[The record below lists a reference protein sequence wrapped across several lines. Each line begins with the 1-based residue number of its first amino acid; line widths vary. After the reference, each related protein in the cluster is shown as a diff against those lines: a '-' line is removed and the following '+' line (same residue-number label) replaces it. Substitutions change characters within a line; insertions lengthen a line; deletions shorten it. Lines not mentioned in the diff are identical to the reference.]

1 MMSALR
7 FGRARTRAND
17 RSAFSDGTPAGSRPR
32 AEASIP
38 PLARVPVLTLS
49 ALVGLVLLVR
59 SGAAASIVYS
69 IDESYFVAAGRRLS
83 WGYADQPPLTPLL
96 AHLMDTAFPGSS
108 VGLRLPAT
116 LLTAAGVVIAALIA
130 RELGGGRR
138 AQMIAASGYA
148 LAMLPWGQILYPATL
163 DTFFWTLLSWL
174 LVRWVRLHGQG
185 QRNDWLLLA
194 AGVVTALSLQTKYLI
209 PALWAV
215 LALSVL
221 MVGPRQMLFRPAL
234 WVGGALAAL
243 SAAPGLL
250 WQSRHGWPQ
259 IEVSEVISAQGRTD
273 ILGALSAAGLP
284 AGVLLLGYGLW
295 QLVRSPQLRAYRFF
309 GWTVIGLLVVF
320 VIAGGRD
327 YYALGIY
334 TVCFAAGA
342 VELERRYSAR
352 WRGWLIIWPVIAVSA
367 VAVALDLLPGSPAES
382 DSRQQADRVAA
393 AYRSLPPDTRGEV
406 AVLTEAYTQAGYLER
421 FGPQRGLPTTVY
433 SPNRGFWYFGAPP
446 ETSESAVYVSGNEPA
461 RLENLRRHFSRA
473 RQLMAGEENS
483 GVGSVWLLEGRR
495 APWSEIWSEVYY
507 L

>member
-1 MMSALR
+1 MEIWIVIDKFR
-7 FGRARTRAND
+7 IDD
-17 RSAFSDGTPAGSRPR
+17 RPAGSRPR
-32 AEASIP
+32 SEGSTP
-38 PLARVPVLTLS
+38 PLAHVPVLALS

-59 SGAAASIVYS
+59 SGASTGIVYS

-96 AHLMDTAFPGSS
+96 AHLMDSAFPGSS

-116 LLTAAGVVIAALIA
+116 LLTAAGVAIAALIA

-138 AQMIAASGYA
+138 AQMIAAARYA

-163 DTFFWTLLSWL
+163 DVFFWTLLSWL

-185 QRNDWLLLA
+185 QRNDGLLLA
-194 AGVVTALSLQTKYLI
+194 AGVATALSLQTKYLI

-215 LALSVL
+215 LALSIL
-221 MVGPRQMLFRPAL
+221 AVGPRQMLLRPAL

-259 IEVSEVISAQGRTD
+259 IEVSEVISAQGKTD

-334 TVCFAAGA
+334 PVCFAAGA
-342 VELERRYSAR
+342 VELERRCSAR

-382 DSRQQADRVAA
+382 DSRQQADRVAM
-393 AYRSLPPDTRGEV
+393 AYRSLPLDTREEV
-406 AVLTEAYTQAGYLER
+406 AVLTETYTQAGYLER
-421 FGPQRGLPTTVY
+421 FGPQRGMPTTVY

-446 ETSESAVYVSGNEPA
+446 EPLQAVLYVSGNEPA
-461 RLENLRRHFSRA
+461 RLENLRRHFSQA
-473 RQLMAGEENS
+473 KQLVAGEENS
-483 GVGSVWLLEGRR
+483 GVGSVWLLERRR
-495 APWSEIWSEVYY
+495 APWAEIWPEVYY